1 MKRGKHTKKSKPK
14 QGKPNRQIAPFIILG
29 ILILAYIAFFS
40 IMSIDRHDRFQSLAF
55 DLGIYDQAIWKF
67 AHFAGGFNTVRGIEI
82 FGDHITPI
90 NLLVAPLYWF
100 TDDVRA
106 LLVLQTLAFALS
118 AVPLFFIAYHY
129 LKSRWASLVVCFSL
143 LMFPAMHFVN
153 LEDYHPECFILLFV
167 LCAFY
172 FLIRKKYPL
181 YMLFVVLTLMC
192 KEEVALTMFLVGIY
206 VFFKYSKKYG
216 LITSGLAVAW
226 FLIAVLV
233 VAPHFNG
240 DKYLYSGYLL
250 GQFGE
255 KPLEIAGN
263 LVNPAK
269 VSPAIFNS
277 MNGKFMLELFGP
289 VAFLPV
295 LGPVFLLMSASL
307 WMNIITS
314 WPYSHNIYYH
324 YIVAVIPFVFL
335 GIVSGLWWVKKKCVK
350 KRSKKVFKLLLVLLF
365 VAAFVGSYY
374 YDNYD
379 ASIKNYTQISYK
391 LSHFGERTQH
401 EQEIYSMLALIPP
414 NASVSAR
421 YDILPHLAHREK
433 IYNFPNPFEAHY
445 WGTWTEQPPLEYV
458 DYFIITRQDIKD
470 YNETIVPILSDYNI
484 LRRTSDLDFLLY
496 KRKQ

>member
-1 MKRGKHTKKSKPK
+1 MKRKKHARKIKPK
-14 QGKPNRQIAPFIILG
+14 KQIIPFIILG
-29 ILILAYIAFFS
+29 VMILAYVAFFS
-40 IMSIDRHDRFQSLAF
+40 IISIDRHDHFQSLAF

-67 AHFAGGFNTVRGIEI
+67 SRFAGGFNTVRGIEI
-82 FGDHITPI
+82 FGDHFTPI
-90 NLLVAPLYWF
+90 NLLIAPLYWF

-129 LKSRWASLVVCFSL
+129 LKSRWASLAVCFSL
-143 LMFPAMHFVN
+143 LMFPAMHYVN
-153 LEDYHPECFILLFV
+153 LEDFHPESFILLFV

-172 FLIRKKYPL
+172 FLIKKKYPL
-181 YMLFVVLTLMC
+181 YMLFVVLALMC

-206 VFFKYSKKYG
+206 VFFRHSKKYG

-240 DKYLYSGYLL
+240 YKYLYSGYLL

-269 VSPAIFNS
+269 VLPVVFNS
-277 MNGKFMLELFGP
+277 ANGKFMLDLFGP
-289 VAFLPV
+289 VAFLSL
-295 LGPVFLLMSASL
+295 LGPLLLLPCAAL

-324 YIVAVIPFVFL
+324 YVVAIIPFVFL
-335 GIVSGLWWVKKKCVK
+335 SLASGLGWLRKKSRKACNI
-350 KRSKKVFKLLLVLLF
+350 LLVVL
-365 VAAFVGSYY
+365 VIAAVIGSYY
-374 YDNYD
+374 FAPYDS
-379 ASIKNYTQISYK
+379 SIKNYQHIASK
-391 LSHFGERTQH
+391 LGNFNIMTSH
-401 EQEIYSMLALIPP
+401 EQEIYSMLDMIPK

-421 YDILPHLAHREK
+421 YDLLPHLTHRNE
-433 IYNFPNPFEAHY
+433 IYNFPNPFKAHY
-445 WGTWTEQPPLEYV
+445 WGTWTTEPPLVYV
-458 DYFIITRQDIKD
+458 DYIFITGNELRD
-470 YNETIVPILSDYNI
+470 YNETLSTILPRYNLLSSDQ
-484 LRRTSDLDFLLY
+484 DVFLY
-496 KRKQ
+496 QRKQ